1 MIGMSIEQTATEE
14 AEKRSSMSEERFTDV
29 VVGSPDYSSLGD
41 SIASNCG
48 PLLSHGDTV
57 LDLLC
62 GKGDLIAA
70 LMPLACGNC
79 RFVAFD
85 DDQANVDACADR
97 FRWLAHQGFVQVSQK
112 RLVSDVPGVAN
123 CLTIEE
129 FGLGRLRSQRAVEI
143 LSQSRESLPKGGA
156 IVVAERA
163 DRPWAQIL
171 QEAGFQNARRIW
183 ERDGY
188 EAFLAEK

>member
-1 MIGMSIEQTATEE
+1 MIGMSTEQATVEE
-14 AEKRSSMSEERFTDV
+14 ADKRSSMSGERFTDV
-29 VVGSPDYSSLGD
+29 VLGSPDYSSLAD

-48 PLLSHGDTV
+48 PLLSHGGTV
-57 LDLLC
+57 LDLRC
-62 GKGDLIAA
+62 GRGDLIAA
-70 LMPLACGNC
+70 LVPLTCGNC

-112 RLVSDVPGVAN
+112 TLISDVPGVAN

-129 FGLGRLRSQRAVEI
+129 FGLGWRGRQHAVE
-143 LSQSRESLPKGGA
+143 LLGRSRERLPKGGA

-163 DRPWAQIL
+163 DRPWAQML
-171 QEAGFQNARRIW
+171 HEAGFRNARRIW
-183 ERDGY
+183 ERGGY